1 MIQQGNLKQKTVDEI
16 SKYVKKLP
24 EIPLL
29 FKQMRQSGK
38 KSFLLTNSNYW
49 YTNEIMKYLFD
60 LPQADG
66 KEWHEFFDFI
76 VVDARKPLFFGEGTI
91 LRQVD
96 VKTGGLKIGTSTRQ
110 YQPGSVYS
118 GGNCDV
124 FTKLIGAKG
133 RDVLYVGDHIYGDIL
148 KSKKTR
154 GWRTFLVVP
163 ELLNELVVWTSKREV
178 FEKIEALDVYM
189 ADKYKHMDSSC
200 PDKPDL
206 SELKKDIRKTSHQLD
221 MSYGTMGSIFRC
233 GKYTLP

>member
-1 MIQQGNLKQKTVDEI
+1 
-16 SKYVKKLP
+16 
-24 EIPLL
+24 
-29 FKQMRQSGK
+29 
-38 KSFLLTNSNYW
+38 
-49 YTNEIMKYLFD
+49 MKYLFD
-60 LPQADG
+60 LPEAEG
-66 KEWHEFFDFI
+66 KEWHEYFDFI

-96 VKTGGLKIGTSTRQ
+96 VKTGGLKIGTSTRS

-163 ELLNELVVWTSKREV
+163 ELLNELRVWTSQRGL
-178 FEKIEALDVYM
+178 FERIEALDVYM

-206 SELKKDIRKTSHQLD
+206 SGLKKQIRVTSHELD

-233 GKYTLP
+233 GKCPHSLLLMVLFPRLHFRVLSAIFVWMVEVSFFLSRSFFIKIINLEKEKNH